1 MRTKTLILCL
11 AGFLMLGQPARA
23 VSNPA
28 TAPSHTASFESRH
41 HAALSSGQHY
51 SIHFSDVD
59 GRTLSTADGH
69 VTVLVLTTKEDLTRA
84 RAAADNVP
92 DYCLGNEKY
101 RMITVLR
108 FQGTHPQLG
117 RAIAMVFVRHRI
129 DEEAR
134 RLQTRYNVKKIS
146 RPAREDIHVVTD
158 FDDSISAQLGAQS
171 AETQLHVFVLGW
183 DGELLQQWDDVP
195 SAQELAAVVK

>member
-1 MRTKTLILCL
+1 MRTRTFIVCL
-11 AGFLMLGQPARA
+11 AGFLALGQPARA

-28 TAPSHTASFESRH
+28 TARSHTASFQSRH
-41 HAALSSGQHY
+41 HAALSSGQRY
-51 SIHFSDVD
+51 SINFSDTD
-59 GRTLSTADGH
+59 GRKLSTADGH

-84 RAAADNVP
+84 RAVADNVP
-92 DYCLGNEKY
+92 EYCLGNEKY

-108 FQGTHPQLG
+108 LEKTHPQLG
-117 RAIAMVFVRHRI
+117 RAIAMVFVRHGI

-134 RLQTRYNVKKIS
+134 RLQTRYNAKKIS

-171 AETQLHVFVLGW
+171 GDTQLHVFVFGQ